1 MSEEKNECRICF
13 DIGTANDP
21 LITPCDCKGTSAYI
35 HKSCLN
41 NWRQF
46 NIGAPAWERCMEC
59 RGKYTFY
66 SKYPTEKF
74 FYNELSKLPLLYF
87 AESVAGFSGTL
98 LIWCIESNNNYLAIR
113 MLNLGQNEKY
123 SYIIKDIREDPYL
136 PQMFY
141 YGYSFFLQ
149 SIFFHIY
156 FLYNLLYHVK
166 RKNIFFK
173 KIKPVLY
180 SSICFSLNFIF
191 CYYWLMWNN
200 LQIIFYNFT
209 VFLTFITPYFHYKLM
224 KSHNKILRNL
234 NRDNEEEIL
243 SFNHNPLNEHKMT
256 ELVNVIID

>member
-1 MSEEKNECRICF
+1 MSEEENECRICF

-41 NWRQF
+41 NWRHF
-46 NIGAPAWERCMEC
+46 NIDAPAWKTCMEC
-59 RGKYTFY
+59 RGKYIFST
-66 SKYPTEKF
+66 KYPIEIF
-74 FYNELSKLPLLYF
+74 FYTEFFELPLIYF
-87 AESVAGFSGTL
+87 VESLVAFSGTL
-98 LIWCIESNNNYLAIR
+98 LIWCIESNDNYLAIR

-123 SYIIKDIREDPYL
+123 SYIIKDISKDVFL

-156 FLYNLLYHVK
+156 FLYNLFYRVK
-166 RKNIFFK
+166 RKTIYCK
-173 KIKPVLY
+173 KIKPILY
-180 SSICFSLNFIF
+180 SSICYSFHFIF
-191 CYYWLMWNN
+191 CYYCLMWNN
-200 LQIIFYNFT
+200 LQIIFYNFI

-224 KSHNKILRNL
+224 KTHNKILRDL

-243 SFNHNPLNEHKMT
+243 SFNHNPLNEHKIT
-256 ELVNVIID
+256 ELVSVIIE